1 MAAYQDF
8 AALYDRLMD
17 DVDYDAW
24 ARHYM
29 QLLSLTPKD
38 KVAELGCGTGEI
50 SIRLAKAGIPL
61 LATDLSPEMIAI
73 AQEKAR
79 KAGAQLNFAVQDMT
93 RFAVPRR
100 VHAVL
105 CACDGVNYLTDTKQV
120 KACFARVFEALR
132 PGGRFAFDIS
142 APAKLNRMA
151 GQMYGEDREDVT
163 YLWMNERND
172 EKKTLE
178 MNLAF
183 FVRQENGFYKRF
195 SERHVQRIHE
205 PEELIAL
212 LTEAGFTDIH
222 AYSEMTTESYTAQDE
237 RIHFTAVKPQ

>member
-8 AALYDRLMD
+8 AALYDELMN

-24 ARHYM
+24 ARYYM
-29 QLLSLTPKD
+29 QLLKLTPKD
-38 KVAELGCGTGEI
+38 KVAEMGCGTGAI

-61 LATDLSPEMIAI
+61 LATDLSPEMIAV
-73 AQEKAR
+73 AQDKAR
-79 KAGAQLNFAVQDMT
+79 ASGAQVQFAVQDMT

-105 CACDGVNYLTDTKQV
+105 CACDGVNYLTDLKQV
-120 KACFARVFEALR
+120 KSCFAHVFEALR

-142 APAKLNRMA
+142 APAKLNGMA

-172 EKKTLE
+172 ERSTLE

-183 FVRQENGFYKRF
+183 FVRQDGGLYKRF
-195 SERHVQRIHE
+195 SERHVQRIHQ

-212 LTEAGFTDIH
+212 LEQAGFTDIS
-222 AYSEMTTESYTAQDE
+222 AYSGMTFEPCTAQDE
-237 RIHFTAVKPQ
+237 RIHFIAHKPQ

>member
-29 QLLSLTPKD
+29 RLLNLTPKD
-38 KVAELGCGTGEI
+38 KVAEMGCGTGEI

-61 LATDLSPEMIAI
+61 LATDLSPEMIAV
-73 AQEKAR
+73 AQDKAR
-79 KAGAQLNFAVQDMT
+79 RSGAQLQFAVQDMT

-105 CACDGVNYLTDTKQV
+105 CACDGVNYLTELKQV
-120 KACFARVFEALR
+120 KACFTRVFEALR

-142 APAKLNRMA
+142 APAKLDRMA

-163 YLWMNERND
+163 YLWMNEKN
-172 EKKTLE
+172 EAKHTLE

-183 FVRQENGFYKRF
+183 FVRQENGLYRRF
-195 SERHVQRIHE
+195 SERHVQRIHT
-205 PEELIAL
+205 PEELLSL
-212 LTEAGFTDIH
+212 LAETGFTDLH
-222 AYSEMTTESYTAQDE
+222 AYSGMTLEPCTVQGE

>member
-1 MAAYQDF
+1 MN
-8 AALYDRLMD
+8 

-29 QLLSLTPKD
+29 QLLHLTPKD
-38 KVAELGCGTGEI
+38 KAAEMGCGTGEI

-73 AQEKAR
+73 AQDKAR
-79 KAGAQLNFAVQDMT
+79 KNGAQLQFAVQDMT

-105 CACDGVNYLTDTKQV
+105 CACDGVNYLTDLKQV

-142 APAKLNRMA
+142 APAKLERMA

-163 YLWMNERND
+163 YLWMNEKNT
-172 EKKTLE
+172 EKHTLE
-178 MNLAF
+178 MDLAF
-183 FVRQENGFYKRF
+183 FVKQENGLYKRF
-195 SERHVQRIHE
+195 SERHVQRIHT
-205 PEELIAL
+205 PEELLSL
-212 LTEAGFTDIH
+212 LAETGFTDLH
-222 AYSEMTTESYTAQDE
+222 AYSGMTLEPCNAQDE